1 MAGNDAMHW
10 TGTRWSPVATPQSAS
25 KQNALLGVSCAGA
38 TECWAVGIL
47 HVYGAAGAAELT
59 DVLRWNGTKWAR
71 VTSPDPGGTAENG
84 PDNASNELDGVACGS
99 PTNCWAVGSYWD
111 YKVGMRYSI
120 TLHWDGTSWSN
131 G

>member
-10 TGTRWSPVATPQSAS
+10 TGTRWSPVSTPQSAS

-47 HVYGAAGAAELT
+47 HVYGAAGAAGLT

-71 VTSPDPGGTAENG
+71 VTSPDPGGTAEND
-84 PDNASNELDGVACGS
+84 PDNAINELDGVACGS
-99 PTNCWAVGSYWD
+99 PTSCWAVGSYRD
-111 YKVGMRYSI
+111 YKAGTRYSI

>member
-1 MAGNDAMHW
+1 VAGNDAMHW
-10 TGTRWSPVATPQSAS
+10 TGTRWSPVSTPQSAS

-47 HVYGAAGAAELT
+47 HVYGAAGAAGLT

-71 VTSPDPGGTAENG
+71 VTSPDPGGTAEND
-84 PDNASNELDGVACGS
+84 PDNAINELDGVACGS
-99 PTNCWAVGSYWD
+99 ATSCWAVGSYRD
-111 YKVGMRYSI
+111 YKAGTRYSI